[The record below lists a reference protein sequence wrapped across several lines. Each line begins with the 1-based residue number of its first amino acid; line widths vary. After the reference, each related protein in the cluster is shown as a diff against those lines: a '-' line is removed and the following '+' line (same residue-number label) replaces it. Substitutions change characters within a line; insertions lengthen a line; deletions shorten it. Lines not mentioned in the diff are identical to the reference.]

1 LLNTESVFALDTQHS
16 TPAMVSGRAAQAQPD
31 KLAQP
36 HAARSSIGSASSSSS
51 RLWAAV
57 LTALSA
63 AKQSYPL
70 PGRQRRRR
78 GGEGG
83 QDRHQCGSAS
93 VRRRLAAPDL
103 KTRTPAAD

>member
-1 LLNTESVFALDTQHS
+1 
-16 TPAMVSGRAAQAQPD
+16 MVSGRAAQAQPD

-36 HAARSSIGSASSSSS
+36 HAARSSIASASSSSS